1 MSPSPPPRP
10 EPPSWGRA
18 RTAAPPA
25 RWPRSPPTTRTPGP
39 GSGRPSAPATGASP
53 SWSQNG
59 PRRSTCTCSAS
70 STITPA
76 PKPRS
81 PPILPRRTSRP
92 GPRVDWPSVDAEEVR
107 LAGRRLAGRYE
118 LEAEVASG
126 GMGTVWRARDEVLGR
141 PVAVKVLHEHL
152 ARDPDLLD
160 RFRLEAVA
168 AARLNHPAIVRV
180 FDTGID
186 DGVCYIVME
195 LFEGTTLQAV
205 LAERGTLQPEEAAR
219 IVGSALHGL
228 GHAHRQ
234 GVIHR
239 DVKPGN
245 ILLDRDGWVKVTD
258 FGIAKAAFAG
268 DDLTTTGNLLGT
280 SRYLAPEQVTGGPT
294 DARTDLYSTGI
305 VLSEALEQA
314 VPTGAPPA
322 PPLPTEPIESRGTS
336 SVRSW
341 FAVPLLVLLVAG
353 LAVGGFWVLGQV
365 LDDGLGAGNG
375 GGPNPAS
382 SALPAQ
388 AIGTYDPAE
397 LGGDESEHDEEVGLA
412 TDGRPGTFWQ
422 TSSYSRPDLGGLKP
436 GVGIVLAL
444 EQPSEVAGL
453 RVVSDSPGFDFGVYA
468 SDTPDAFDVA
478 SRPLASVTAEE
489 VTELEVGPVETTY
502 LLIWITE
509 LAEVGEY
516 RAYINEVE
524 VFAP

>member
-1 MSPSPPPRP
+1 M
-10 EPPSWGRA
+10 
-18 RTAAPPA
+18 
-25 RWPRSPPTTRTPGP
+25 
-39 GSGRPSAPATGASP
+39 
-53 SWSQNG
+53 
-59 PRRSTCTCSAS
+59 
-70 STITPA
+70 
-76 PKPRS
+76 
-81 PPILPRRTSRP
+81 
-92 GPRVDWPSVDAEEVR
+92 DAKEAR

-205 LAERGTLQPEEAAR
+205 LAERGTLEPEEAAR
-219 IVGSALHGL
+219 IVGSALQGL

-280 SRYLAPEQVTGGPT
+280 SRYLAPEQVTGGPI

-305 VLSEALEQA
+305 VLYESLTGRVPFEAETHIATATLRLSAEVVPPRALRSGIPRALEAVVMRALARDADQRFAGAEEMAEALEHA

-322 PPLPTEPIESRGTS
+322 PPLPTEPTESRGAS

-365 LDDGLGAGNG
+365 LDDGGGRPEG
-375 GGPNPAS
+375 TPPGGP
-382 SALPAQ
+382 ALELVEARS
-388 AIGTYDPAE
+388 YDPE
-397 LGGDESEHDEEVGLA
+397 GSDGSEHEDEVGFA
-412 TDGRPGTFWQ
+412 IDGRPGTAWA
-422 TSSYSRPDLGGLKP
+422 TEGYSSPDLGNLKP
-436 GVGIVLAL
+436 GVGLIVGLA
-444 EQPSEVAGL
+444 EP
-453 RVVSDSPGFDFGVYA
+453 
-468 SDTPDAFDVA
+468 
-478 SRPLASVTAEE
+478 
-489 VTELEVGPVETTY
+489 
-502 LLIWITE
+502 
-509 LAEVGEY
+509 AEVGTVSVGTSVPGFEFSVFASDSAENWDLSAPIATATAEDQTEVDVEDVEARYVLLWITNLADDGSGDY
-516 RAYINEVE
+516 RAAINEVE

>member
-1 MSPSPPPRP
+1 M
-10 EPPSWGRA
+10 
-18 RTAAPPA
+18 
-25 RWPRSPPTTRTPGP
+25 
-39 GSGRPSAPATGASP
+39 
-53 SWSQNG
+53 
-59 PRRSTCTCSAS
+59 
-70 STITPA
+70 
-76 PKPRS
+76 
-81 PPILPRRTSRP
+81 
-92 GPRVDWPSVDAEEVR
+92 DAEEVR

-228 GHAHRQ
+228 GHAHRE

-305 VLSEALEQA
+305 VLYEALTGRVPFEAATHIATATLRLSAEVVRPRALRSGIPRALDAVVMRALARDADQRFASAEEMAEALEQA

-365 LDDGLGAGNG
+365 LDDGMGAGNG
-375 GGPNPAS
+375 GGLNTAS